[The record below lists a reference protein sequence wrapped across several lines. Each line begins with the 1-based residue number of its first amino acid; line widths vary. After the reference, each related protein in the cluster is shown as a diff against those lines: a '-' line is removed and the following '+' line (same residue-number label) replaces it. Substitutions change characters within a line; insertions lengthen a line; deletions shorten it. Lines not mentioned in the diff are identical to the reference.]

1 MRLTNTR
8 AILSAT
14 AGALAIALATY
25 YWFGHTPEGAGVAAR
40 NTARYSGL
48 VFALAWVMRSRQA
61 GAVALTYAFVA
72 AHLIHFGTVLD
83 LGWVDPANRLHH
95 LDPKAVAV
103 LGSGVLLILLI
114 GITNGGTEVRSWR
127 ARMHTFLFYV
137 AALLFLVAS
146 GAHAMKYWASAPTFL
161 ALLAAL
167 GYQACVVFRWREKPA
182 GKGNL

>member
-1 MRLTNTR
+1 MRPTTSR
-8 AILSAT
+8 AVLIT
-14 AGALAIALATY
+14 IAGALAVMLATY
-25 YWFGHTPEGAGVAAR
+25 LWFGHTPEGAGVAAR
-40 NTARYSGL
+40 NTARFSGL
-48 VFALAWVMRSRQA
+48 VFFLAWAMRSRPA

-83 LGWVDPANRLHH
+83 LGWVDPSNHLHR

-114 GITNGGTEVRSWR
+114 GVTNGGTGVNSWR
-127 ARMHTFLFYV
+127 VRIHTFLFYV

-146 GAHAMKYWASAPTFL
+146 GTHAMRYWASAPTFL

-167 GYQACVVFRWREKPA
+167 GYHVSSVVRAREQPLA
-182 GKGNL
+182 KGNV